1 MNLTKTKKKYWLFAS
16 FITLATFSFYSFTN
30 DEDSTYRIKIKMEQV
45 SPEKES
51 AAYLIWKDNNIK
63 HTDTAYLNEN
73 MEFVFE
79 GKIPAVNRASLVL
92 LHEKMDPGVDPK
104 AGDRIFVYLE
114 KGELLI
120 SGKDSLLTAKVS
132 GTPANETRQMLI
144 AIGKSYEGKIKTMN
158 TAFAAA
164 MEAKDQAKVDELTD
178 EYNKL
183 ISEKISREKEF
194 FLAHTNSDV
203 SMDWL
208 RGNINI
214 IQDHNTAKELFNK
227 LSDDIKKS
235 PAGLIYAAILKQV
248 KPADIN
254 CQAPDIS
261 AKQPSGESLSL
272 RSLRGQYV
280 LLNFWASWSDRCLR
294 ESPAMVKV
302 YNEFKDKG
310 FTILSYSLDGGNNAL
325 AKWTEA
331 IEKNGLTWHHI
342 SDLAGQSSLA
352 TQLYGIKNVPTNFL
366 IDPNGVIIAKNL
378 HGDELE
384 AKLKEVLK

>member
-16 FITLATFSFYSFTN
+16 FIALAIFSFYSFTN

-45 SPEKES
+45 SLESES
-51 AAYLIWKDNNIK
+51 AFLIWKDNGIM

-73 MEFVFE
+73 KEFVFE
-79 GKIPAVNRASLVL
+79 GKIPAINRAFLVL
-92 LHEKMDPGVDPK
+92 LHEKMVPKVDPR
-104 AGDRIFVYLE
+104 AGDRIPVYLE

-120 SGKDSLLTAKVS
+120 AGKDSLLTAKVS
-132 GTPANETRQMLI
+132 GTPENETRQI
-144 AIGKSYEGKIKTMN
+144 FDAIGKSYEGKIKTMN
-158 TAFAAA
+158 TAYAAA
-164 MEAKDQAKVDELTD
+164 MEAKDQAKVDELAD

-183 ISEKISREKEF
+183 IAERISREKEF
-194 FLAHTNSDV
+194 FLAHTNSIV

-208 RGNINI
+208 RGNVNI
-214 IQDHNTAKELFNK
+214 IQDYNTAKELFNK
-227 LSDDIKKS
+227 LSDNIKKS
-235 PAGLIYAAILKQV
+235 PAGLIYASVLKQV

-254 CQAPDIS
+254 FQAPDIS

-280 LLNFWASWSDRCLR
+280 LLDFWASWSAPCRK
-294 ESPAMVKV
+294 EIPNMVKV

-325 AKWTEA
+325 AQWTEA
-331 IEKNGLTWHHI
+331 IEKNGLTWYHI
-342 SDLAGQSSLA
+342 SDLAGQNSLP
-352 TQLYGIKNVPTNFL
+352 TQLYGVKNVPTNFL
-366 IDPNGVIIAKNL
+366 IDPNGIIIGKNL

-384 AKLKEVLK
+384 TKLKEVLK